1 MPTESTA
8 HDLLLERWRAPGG
21 GEVAALPVLHGRVEF
36 AEAVR
41 AAFRRVE
48 PTAVA
53 VELPPTLRPA
63 VLRALERL
71 PRVSVVVYETADGET
86 VYWPVEPADPFV
98 EALRLARE
106 AGLRIVFA
114 DADIDRAPER
124 AEPLPD
130 PYAAL
135 RIGHRAYA
143 EACLRLHP
151 FPAGHE
157 DLRREQAMAAALARA
172 AGPGERVLFVCGM
185 AHLERVGRML
195 PGPHAE
201 PLARIRREGVQVLHL
216 EPESFAEVGS
226 EIPFVQAVYELR
238 RAGPVEA
245 PDLARST
252 VRRRVGALEILT
264 GQARWDAARALDDA
278 VRWAAA
284 RNGPPG
290 APLDRQRCLYHLVRL
305 AGRHYAQETGDR
317 IEPWQVRVL
326 FRFLR
331 NWSLLEGR
339 LLPDLYQILEAARG
353 VADDNFAYAVW
364 RLAAHTPWQ
373 ARAEDAPRV
382 SISAEE
388 LRMGSRRIRIRRR
401 LSRTKRRVLRVPLR
415 RKGEERPGEWLE
427 GFDDQGICSYPPEDE
442 VIEAFGRWLQQK
454 AGRVLSEEAARSEPF
469 QGSLLDGIDIRE
481 TLRHL
486 PEGRIYVKA
495 FRRVPGGVGSV
506 VVIFDEDPRLERY
519 PFTMT
524 WLGEHE
530 QESDMA
536 FYSTHPLDHVVG
548 PGICRCED
556 GGFLLS
562 YPPLRM
568 ADVWT
573 DPDYAWT
580 RTPAERLLAAGI
592 DYSEDRFVVYC
603 ASRPPRG
610 FLKQYA
616 SWMDRRIV
624 YIPIGSLSPQRL
636 KKLRVVH
643 ILWGKDK
650 RKIAADYIW

>member
-1 MPTESTA
+1 MAPREPVYTA
-8 HDLLLERWRAPGG
+8 VWPAPAG
-21 GEVAALPVLHGRVEF
+21 GEVHAVPVLHGRVEF

-41 AAFRRVE
+41 GAFHRVS

-53 VELPPTLRPA
+53 VELPPTLRRA
-63 VLRALERL
+63 ALRGVGRL
-71 PRVSVVVYETADGET
+71 PRVSVVVYETAEGET
-86 VYWPVEPADPFV
+86 VYWLVEPADPFV
-98 EALRLARE
+98 EAVRCALDR
-106 AGLRIVFA
+106 GIPVHFV
-114 DADIDRAPER
+114 DADLDRPPDHPE
-124 AEPLPD
+124 PFPD
-130 PYAAL
+130 PYAAFRL
-135 RIGHRAYA
+135 GHRAFV
-143 EACLRLHP
+143 EACLRERSY
-151 FPAGHE
+151 PATQA
-157 DLRREQAMAAALARA
+157 DLRREQAMAAGLARA
-172 AGPGERVLFVCGM
+172 AGPGERVLFVCGL

-195 PGPHAE
+195 PGPHAQ

-216 EPESFAEVGS
+216 EADSFAEVGS

-238 RAGPVEA
+238 RAGPVAE
-245 PDLARST
+245 PDLGRST

-264 GQARWDAARALDDA
+264 GRARWDEGKALDDA

-284 RNGPPG
+284 RNGPAG
-290 APLDRQRCLYHLVRL
+290 RPLDRQRCLYHLVVL
-305 AGRHYAQETGDR
+305 AGRHYAQETGEHL
-317 IEPWQVRVL
+317 EPWQVRTL

-331 NWSLLEGR
+331 NWALLEGR
-339 LLPDLYQILEAARG
+339 LLPDLYQLLEAARG

-373 ARAEDAPRV
+373 AEAGDAAPV
-382 SISAEE
+382 SVSADE

-401 LSRTKRRVLRVPLR
+401 LSRTKRRVLRVPGR
-415 RKGEERPGEWLE
+415 RRGEKAPGEWLE
-427 GFDDQGICSYPPEDE
+427 GFDPAGICSYPPEDE

-454 AGRVLSEEAARSEPF
+454 ARLVLSEEGARTEPF
-469 QGSLLDGIDIRE
+469 RGSLLDGIDMRE
-481 TLRHL
+481 TIRHL
-486 PEGRIYVKA
+486 PEGEVYVRELRK
-495 FRRVPGGVGSV
+495 VPGGVGSV

-536 FYSTHPLDHVVG
+536 FYATAPLDNVVG
-548 PGICRCED
+548 PGICRCEY
-556 GGFLLS
+556 GGFMLS
-562 YPPLRM
+562 YPPLRV

-592 DYSEDRFVVYC
+592 DYSEERVVVYC
-603 ASRPPRG
+603 APRPPRG

-616 SWMDRRIV
+616 SWLDRRIV
-624 YIPIGSLSPQRL
+624 YIPLGTLSPQRL
-636 KKLRVVH
+636 KRLRVVH

-650 RKIAADYIW
+650 RDIAADYVW